1 MIENQIESIQKHI
14 DELYEL
20 YMKEIWDEEYNDE
33 EYNDILIKSIIK
45 SITNLL
51 AYKLELEWR
60 LEMKEIQ
67 KKIDK
72 YVISDYSNEE
82 INEDT
87 LNAIVDELVNYIHG
101 LERELKYYENEDIIK
116 LNQCEDDEEDIYE

>member
-20 YMKEIWDEEYNDE
+20 YMKEILDEEYNDE

-101 LERELKYYENEDIIK
+101 LERDLKYYENEDIIK

>member
-101 LERELKYYENEDIIK
+101 LERDLKYYENEDIIK